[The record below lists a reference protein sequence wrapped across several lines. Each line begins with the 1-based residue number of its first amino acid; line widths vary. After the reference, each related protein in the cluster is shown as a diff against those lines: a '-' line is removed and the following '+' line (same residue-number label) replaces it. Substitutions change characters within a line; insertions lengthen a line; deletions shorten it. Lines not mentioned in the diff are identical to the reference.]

1 MDIDYFIPIYPKTR
15 PFLDP
20 EIEKIYN
27 SVYLNN
33 RQGSSSATSIA
44 QKLET
49 WMHLKAN
56 NFINE
61 DKDVL
66 EIGAGTLNHL
76 NFDKSYKTYDVI
88 EPFKELYINSKNKNK
103 VNNFYSDIR
112 DLDEKNMITLSLCYL
127 GTPWLTL
134 YNFYFGQK
142 S

>member
-1 MDIDYFIPIYPKTR
+1 MDIDYFIHNYPKTR

-56 NFINE
+56 NFIKE

-76 NFDKSYKTYDVI
+76 NFDKSYKKLMTS
-88 EPFKELYINSKNKNK
+88 LNLLKN
-103 VNNFYSDIR
+103 FI
-112 DLDEKNMITLSLCYL
+112 
-127 GTPWLTL
+127 
-134 YNFYFGQK
+134 
-142 S
+142 

>member
-1 MDIDYFIPIYPKTR
+1 MDIDYFIHNYPKTR

-56 NFINE
+56 NFIKE

-66 EIGAGTLNHL
+66 EIGAGT
-76 NFDKSYKTYDVI
+76 FK
-88 EPFKELYINSKNKNK
+88 PFK
-103 VNNFYSDIR
+103 F
-112 DLDEKNMITLSLCYL
+112 
-127 GTPWLTL
+127 
-134 YNFYFGQK
+134 
-142 S
+142 